1 MTLQDLTEL
10 QKELEG
16 AFWLE
21 SPRRRSESQGAF
33 SNGEAVEAFQEV
45 ARGAFSC
52 KVVSFQGR
60 SENVG
65 SSLLRAPGM
74 NVRHCRL
81 VSSGSMWL

>member
-21 SPRRRSESQGAF
+21 SPRRRSESKERSRMEKPLRHF
-33 SNGEAVEAFQEV
+33 K
-45 ARGAFSC
+45 RLLGAFSC
-52 KVVSFQGR
+52 KVVSFQGG

-65 SSLLRAPGM
+65 SSLLRALGM

-81 VSSGSMWL
+81 VSSGSMSL